1 MNFEQKNKFHMFFFE
16 EHLSAVY
23 YFFTGIINTRNH
35 HQTQFLFK
43 FDIQISS
50 NNKTLWIFEV

>member
-16 EHLSAVY
+16 EHISAVY

-43 FDIQISS
+43 FDIKISS
-50 NNKTLWIFEV
+50 NNKTL